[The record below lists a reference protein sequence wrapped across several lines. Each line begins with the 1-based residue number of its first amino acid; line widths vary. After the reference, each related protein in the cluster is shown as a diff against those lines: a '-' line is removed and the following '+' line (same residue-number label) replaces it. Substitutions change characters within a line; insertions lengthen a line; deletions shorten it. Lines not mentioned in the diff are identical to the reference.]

1 VIGEA
6 IRHRGFAFVDVLQV
20 CASYFDATDVYD
32 RFVYVLDGHD
42 ASDFDAAWRK
52 AREWDYN
59 SESPI
64 AIGTFYRAVRPT
76 LEERLGV
83 PWGRERDTE
92 GVIAKV
98 LEARR

>member
-1 VIGEA
+1 M
-6 IRHRGFAFVDVLQV
+6 
-20 CASYFDATDVYD
+20 
-32 RFVYVLDGHD
+32 LDGHD

-64 AIGTFYRAVRPT
+64 AIGTFYRAMRPT

-92 GVIAKV
+92 RVIANV
-98 LEARR
+98 LEARS